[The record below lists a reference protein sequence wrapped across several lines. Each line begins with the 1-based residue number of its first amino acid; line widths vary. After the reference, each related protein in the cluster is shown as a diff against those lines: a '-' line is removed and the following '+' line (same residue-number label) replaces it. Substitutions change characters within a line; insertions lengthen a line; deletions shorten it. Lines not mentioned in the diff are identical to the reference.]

1 MQKVING
8 IALLSGLV
16 SLSIVSAGAYL
27 YMNKDALIED
37 ARVKATEAVTEAIT
51 EALPGMVE
59 GLMPEMPEVP
69 ELIVAGAVAEDPV
82 RPPRLVT
89 ETLLPDTE

>member
-27 YMNKDALIED
+27 YMNKDAMIQQAKEQ
-37 ARVKATEAVTEAIT
+37 AIDQIT
-51 EALPGMVE
+51 QSISEALPGIINE
-59 GLMPEMPEVP
+59 ALPEMPEVP
-69 ELIVAGAVAEDPV
+69 ELPAQTGGV
-82 RPPRLVT
+82 
-89 ETLLPDTE
+89 LPF

>member
-27 YMNKDALIED
+27 YVNKDAMIQQAKEQ
-37 ARVKATEAVTEAIT
+37 AIDQIT
-51 EALPGMVE
+51 QSISEALPGIINE
-59 GLMPEMPEVP
+59 ALPEMPEIPEVP
-69 ELIVAGAVAEDPV
+69 NKTGGVIPF
-82 RPPRLVT
+82 
-89 ETLLPDTE
+89 